1 MLLKLSL
8 VWLET
13 LVSMSKFVT
22 LHFISINKFIGI
34 VTKCIFLTVKRQG
47 FSVFLV
53 VICVKDNNSTKGFV

>member
-1 MLLKLSL
+1 M
-8 VWLET
+8 
-13 LVSMSKFVT
+13 SMSKFVT